1 MLSKGICNRADDS
14 EPQNHDGFFQ
24 EGPGVIASTATRI
37 YSDKAVE
44 AAAGIGVLALCAT
57 VFYRVRELLAALI
70 LFSAVFGVVAIAF
83 LILWLVERG
92 AHEAAVRLETRM
104 SHIPSRRVVAP
115 AQTHANQIHRSPRWN

>member
-1 MLSKGICNRADDS
+1 MLSKEIRNRANHS
-14 EPQNHDGFFQ
+14 EPRTHDGFFQ
-24 EGPGVIASTATRI
+24 DSPNVKASTATWI
-37 YSDKAVE
+37 YSGKTVE

-70 LFSAVFGVVAIAF
+70 LFSVVFGVVAIAF

-104 SHIPSRRVVAP
+104 SHIPSRPVVAP
-115 AQTHANQIHRSPRWN
+115 AQAHANRIHWIPPWH